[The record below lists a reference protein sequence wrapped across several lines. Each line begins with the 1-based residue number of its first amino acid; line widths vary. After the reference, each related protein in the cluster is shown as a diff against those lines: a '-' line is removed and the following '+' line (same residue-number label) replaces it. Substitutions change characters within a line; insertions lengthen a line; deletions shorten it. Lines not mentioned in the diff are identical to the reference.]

1 MKMENWNDL
10 PLIADNTLRYYL
22 NRRAYDTNDG
32 TIDRYYEAI
41 VLNDDHL
48 RMWNID
54 LNEDDTL
61 TRRLAYLKGDEGN
74 STSGRESRSIGGKE
88 SVFRVNGKLIG
99 RIAPELDA
107 RTIYH
112 RVGDIIAAR
121 GANGNDNSIDGP
133 EEISDTRN
141 SRLERAEKFFRA
153 INNTNDFGASFIDA
167 SGKSISEY
175 GRDAASD
182 NRYMR
187 IMRSRD
193 VREVLRLYPNI
204 RLLLLDQYE
213 IFTDVSYRTFRNLHF
228 AFTGAP
234 CDGNGKLRETF
245 WQRIDELKGRTEF
258 NGINCTL
265 GNVGKTSRRCNRIWL
280 HYVPNEDFII
290 RGNRRADIRLIDIHL
305 DNANDTLVWRNLM
318 ATFLDNEKIGL
329 KTLRVTLNDDKRTDA
344 SVSTLARMR
353 SIARNFK
360 LLIDLHYETS
370 INRDGSRNT
379 LKLRLKRFAAFFMKV
394 EELRKKMIF
403 APQIFWTMRDQTIL
417 RDIYESIFEETI
429 KGYIFD
435 IPNYDRF
442 LDVTLLHPIKLY
454 ERKEIAKRIPRNFS
468 DTLMRAQSCPRELY
482 EVAQE
487 ISAIEPS
494 KLNAIERDNDDGDIN
509 DYNNDDDN
517 DNDDGE
523 DDEEGGYTTAAIN
536 NDDNDRVNLMRKR
549 LRVNLLNDQMKRLKM
564 DQIVVGSCH
573 MKDGTRE
580 QIESDNVLGVIYNA
594 LFSRAIYD
602 ATTYRLI
609 SYREGGHPRPEVEAK
624 VIARNGTTDNTTRN
638 SGASTRDIIGGDNER
653 AGNVASSEV
662 TRPRRTP
669 SSTSL
674 TSKTHYYRDTYGTT
688 YISRHVSGAPVYKLT
703 NCEW

>member
-1 MKMENWNDL
+1 MENWNDL

-61 TRRLAYLKGDEGN
+61 TRRLAYLKGDAGN

-88 SVFRVNGKLIG
+88 SVFRVDGKLIG

-112 RVGDIIAAR
+112 RVSDIVAAR
-121 GANGNDNSIDGP
+121 GASGNDGIDGP

-141 SRLERAEKFFRA
+141 PRLERAEKFFRA
-153 INNTNDFGASFIDA
+153 VNNTNDFGASFIDA

-175 GRDAASD
+175 GRDATSD

-234 CDGNGKLRETF
+234 CDGNGILRETF

-280 HYVPNEDFII
+280 HYVPNEDFIV

-329 KTLRVTLNDDKRTDA
+329 RTLRVTLNDDKRTDA
-344 SVSTLARMR
+344 SVSTLAKMR

-360 LLIDLHYETS
+360 LLIDLHYETGS
-370 INRDGSRNT
+370 NDGSRNS

-417 RDIYESIFEETI
+417 RDVYESIFEETI

-435 IPNYDRF
+435 IPSYDRF

-468 DTLMRAQSCPRELY
+468 DTLTIAQNCPRELY
-482 EVAQE
+482 EAAQE
-487 ISAIEPS
+487 ITTIEPS
-494 KLNAIERDNDDGDIN
+494 KLDEIERDNDD
-509 DYNNDDDN
+509 DDD
-517 DNDDGE
+517 E
-523 DDEEGGYTTAAIN
+523 DDENDEDGGYTTAAAN
-536 NDDNDRVNLMRKR
+536 NDNDRVNLMRKR
-549 LRVNLLNDQMKRLKM
+549 LRVNLLNDKMKRLKM
-564 DQIVVGSCH
+564 DQIVLGSCH

-609 SYREGGHPRPEVEAK
+609 SYRGAGHPRPEVEAK
-624 VIARNGTTDNTTRN
+624 VMARNGTTDNTTRN
-638 SGASTRDIIGGDNER
+638 SGASARDIIGGDNER
-653 AGNVASSEV
+653 TTGNVSSSKV

-669 SSTSL
+669 STSL
-674 TSKTHYYRDTYGTT
+674 ASKTHYYRDTYGTT